1 MKNNVIFLIKSKLSL
16 NIKGNNIEKFIKR
29 LKNNNIEI
37 LKLKCISNSEINI
50 KIYKK
55 DYEKIIKLKTI
66 YEIEII
72 DYHGL
77 IKAKINILNNRY
89 VIIFILF
96 SLISLYLI
104 TSMIFNIEVITN
116 DSKMENILLD
126 ELKDMG
132 ISKYRFKKNYLEL
145 QKIKNKLL
153 KDHKE
158 ELEWIEIENIGTKYI
173 IRYEP
178 RIKNNINEK
187 TPLRH
192 IIAKKDCIIRD
203 MNIFSGQI
211 VKDIDSY
218 VKKGDIIVSG
228 YITLNGNIKDTI
240 SSKGI
245 VYGETWYEVTIT
257 YPYEYKEVY
266 ETGNSKNVF
275 VLKILNKNI
284 ELFNFNKYKNK
295 KIKENVLL
303 KNNILPIKFVKENQ
317 KETIVIYENNTEKEL
332 INKAIKYS
340 KNKLE
345 KNLKYKEYIKD
356 YKVLNKIR
364 HNDSIT
370 LNIFFNIVEDVT
382 DYVEI
387 EEYNQDLEE
396 SKKIS

>member
-29 LKNNNIEI
+29 LKNNNIDI

-173 IRYEP
+173 IRYES

-340 KNKLE
+340 KKKLE
-345 KNLKYKEYIKD
+345 KNLKDKEYIKD